1 MTKKGVRA
9 RACARRTS
17 ELRAPS
23 GHFDV
28 YGWERGFLAVV
39 LPDEDRARVRAR
51 LTPCS
56 SGDRA
61 HALRFVADAAYLPL
75 VSEQREEY
83 VAGTRRDIALDL
95 DPLGTPSSAMIGDSW
110 LRSRTGRP

>member
-1 MTKKGVRA
+1 VRA
-9 RACARRTS
+9 RACDRRTI
-17 ELRAPS
+17 ELFAPS

-28 YGWERGFLAVV
+28 YGWERGLLAVV

-51 LTPCS
+51 LTACS

-61 HALRFVADAAYLPL
+61 HALRFVADAASLPL
-75 VSEQREEY
+75 VGEQRDEY
-83 VAGTRRDIALDL
+83 VAGTRQDFALEL
-95 DPLGTPSSAMIGDSW
+95 NPLGTPSSAMIGDSW